1 MGYQVSSKNPPV
13 EYKKAGELCQSVKD
27 KSNDLGTKINE

>member
-13 EYKKAGELCQSVKD
+13 EYKKAGEICQGVKD
-27 KSNDLGTKINE
+27 KSNDFGAKINE